1 MPLSIRNPKA
11 EQLAR
16 EVAAESGESL
26 TQAIIHALE
35 DRLQR
40 IKGRRRAT
48 DLVDE
53 IMTVSR
59 RCQALPDQDTRS
71 ADEILEYDRDG
82 APA

>member
-16 EVAAESGESL
+16 DVAAESEESL

-40 IKGRRRAT
+40 IRGRRTAT
-48 DLVDE
+48 DLVAE
-53 IMTVSR
+53 IMAVSR
-59 RCQALPDQDTRS
+59 RCQELPDQDPRP
-71 ADEILEYDRDG
+71 ADQILGYGEDG
-82 APA
+82 IP

>member
-1 MPLSIRNPKA
+1 MPLSIRNPRA

-16 EVAAESGESL
+16 EVAAESDENI
-26 TQAIIHALE
+26 TQALIHALE

-40 IKGRRRAT
+40 IKGRRVAA

-59 RCQALPDQDTRS
+59 RCQALPDLDTRS
-71 ADEILEYDRDG
+71 ADEILGYDKDG
-82 APA
+82 VSS